1 SLGFVNHKNGDE
13 EVYNKI
19 KDNVLSELKKSFRPE
34 FLNRLDDIIVF
45 KPLDKK
51 SLVKILD
58 KMLDDFKS
66 RVLNQNIIIN
76 FNDDVK
82 NYILENSSSEKYGA
96 RPLRRSITKY
106 IEDSLSDQILL
117 GNIKANDSVEV
128 ILKDDKICYIKN
140 T

>member
-1 SLGFVNHKNGDE
+1 
-13 EVYNKI
+13 
-19 KDNVLSELKKSFRPE
+19 
-34 FLNRLDDIIVF
+34 
-45 KPLDKK
+45 
-51 SLVKILD
+51 
-58 KMLDDFKS
+58 MLDDFKS